1 MCTIIRGTS
10 TTIKL
15 KISNTD
21 LDYGQ
26 LYELRLK
33 QGRRKI
39 IIPQERLTLDYCNK
53 IALCNLTG
61 KETSSLDAGRYLEVV
76 LLRVYRR
83 NFIKDYPK
91 VVCSMDYVV
100 KNENA

>member
-1 MCTIIRGTS
+1 MCTIIKGKNAA
-10 TTIKL
+10 IKL

-26 LYELRLK
+26 MYELRLK

-39 IIPQERLTLDYCNK
+39 IIPQERLILDYYNK
-53 IALCNLTG
+53 IALCNLTC

-83 NFIKDYPK
+83 NSIKDYPK
-91 VVCSMDYVV
+91 VICSMDYVV
-100 KNENA
+100 KNKNA